1 MNEHPAGGT
10 TGHEPG
16 SGSGWH
22 SPVPPDHPASGLLS
36 GEAVRTHCAVVTEFV
51 ASGES
56 ELFTWHPDRVHAIAD
71 YVAATIRRRYPDL
84 QVPYHSRWRHFE
96 SGGPGQEAINRW
108 QILCERAGMSGAD
121 HCAERARIGID
132 LVIPSVLLDAG
143 AGPDWRYR
151 DPASDMM
158 LTRSE
163 GLGVASFDLFARGGF
178 SAESGDPLRADAERL
193 ARIDA
198 STIATA
204 FQVAQHNPLVGLEG
218 RAGLLRRL
226 GEVMQATPAVFGTPA
241 RLGNLFDY
249 LSAHAKDNR
258 IEAGF
263 VLRTL
268 LVALGPVWPG
278 RVQIDGVSLGD
289 CWRHPAAPQGLVPF
303 HKLTQW
309 LTYSLLEPLEDG
321 GLVVVGL
328 DALTGLPE
336 YRNGG
341 LLYDFELTVP
351 RDREFASRTH
361 TVDEP
366 EIVEWRALTVTGL
379 DLVADAVRQA
389 LGLKEADFP
398 LARVLE
404 GGTWAA
410 GRRIAAQRR
419 PPGGPPPFAIQSDG
433 TVF

>member
-1 MNEHPAGGT
+1 MNEHPAGGSI
-10 TGHEPG
+10 GNEPG
-16 SGSGWH
+16 TGSGWH
-22 SPVPPDHPASGLLS
+22 SPVPVDHPASALLS
-36 GEAVRTHCAVVTEFV
+36 GEAVRTRCAVVTEFV

-56 ELFTWHPDRVHAIAD
+56 ELFTWHPDRIHAIAD

-84 QVPYHSRWRHFE
+84 RVPYHSRWRHFE
-96 SGGPGQEAINRW
+96 SGGPGQESINRW

-249 LSAHAKDNR
+249 LAAHATDNR
-258 IEAGF
+258 IEAAF

-278 RVQIDGVSLGD
+278 RVQMAGVSLGD
-289 CWRHPAAPQGLVPF
+289 CWRHPAAPDGLVPF

-351 RDREFASRTH
+351 RDREFASRAH

-389 LGLKEADFP
+389 LGLKAEDFP

-419 PPGGPPPFAIQSDG
+419 PPGGPPPFEIQSDG